1 MYHRRSSNRTDTATR
16 DTTTSTIENNV
27 TESIATIN
35 NVLSLS
41 TSIDSDDDVSSSSS
55 SSSSSSYI
63 VRTSTSPPSSSHDR
77 NSVVKTKRGRIE
89 SRNINKR
96 QQQIKTY
103 RFFLIFCGI
112 ILICIWS
119 LVGTWMVIEIH
130 STSNHHHYPSSTSSF
145 LSSSAD
151 HNKAG
156 GSVII
161 HNQQQQQQQ
170 QQQQHHKQK
179 QQLKQ
184 QEKLEFQSISNNAPS
199 CKKLSSPDDITVTLV
214 TQVSYDR
221 LWMME
226 YHCNRY
232 PNHPISIAVYTNSTY
247 DEIIQELKH
256 MDCNIDVVGG
266 GGGGGSATGSDV
278 ANHRPFVDLAILDAR
293 MHGSWND
300 YPVNE
305 LRNLALRAVRTTH
318 ILYIDVDFWP
328 SEHLYKTI
336 MGNITGTGETNSNS
350 NSNSASSSWSE
361 ARIAL
366 FNDPKQA
373 LVVSILFVILLYL
386 YKNLYDVLY
395 SSLLYFFLGPFIFIK

>member
-1 MYHRRSSNRTDTATR
+1 MYHRRSSNTTDTATR
-16 DTTTSTIENNV
+16 DDTTTATIGSGV
-27 TESIATIN
+27 IESIATTN
-35 NVLSLS
+35 NVLSSS

-55 SSSSSSYI
+55 SYI
-63 VRTSTSPPSSSHDR
+63 VRTSTSSSSLDR
-77 NSVVKTKRGRIE
+77 NSVVKTKRGRTE
-89 SRNINKR
+89 PKNINER
-96 QQQIKTY
+96 QKQIKNY
-103 RFFLIFCGI
+103 RFFLIFLGI
-112 ILICIWS
+112 ILICIWG

-130 STSNHHHYPSSTSSF
+130 STSNHHYPSSPSSF
-145 LSSSAD
+145 LSSYAD

-161 HNQQQQQQQ
+161 HT

-179 QQLKQ
+179 QQEKQ
-184 QEKLEFQSISNNAPS
+184 EFQSISNNAPS

-221 LWMME
+221 LWMMD

-232 PNHPISIAVYTNSTY
+232 PNHPISIAVYTNNTY

-266 GGGGGSATGSDV
+266 GSAGSVD
-278 ANHRPFVDLAILDAR
+278 NHRPFVDVAILDAR

-328 SEHLYKTI
+328 SEHLYETI
-336 MGNITGTGETNSNS
+336 MGNIAGTGETNSNS
-350 NSNSASSSWSE
+350 VSSSWSE
-361 ARIAL
+361 ARTAL

-373 LVVSILFVILLYL
+373 LVVSIFCFDFERCYFTLSLKKFV
-386 YKNLYDVLY
+386 
-395 SSLLYFFLGPFIFIK
+395 